1 MNLNIYPAHW
11 LMMIKQQP
19 QLNRSHIGEKTH
31 STRFVLARADWTS
44 KQKQQK
50 KMHHNKIWMH
60 TQLKWRGYNNGYK
73 FVSVV
78 VVAVIHSF
86 FFVWIKHSFRVCV
99 IVFISCSFTCAERMC
114 VLALK
119 WLHSGLVRRL
129 RFFFCYTVSG
139 RSQMPQCTRDVFSCM
154 MWFFF
159 VIFLFFSRVLLR
171 LLYSTVDASFHCF
184 FLLFHSFHWKFVFN
198 TFFFSLRV
206 S

>member
-1 MNLNIYPAHW
+1 M
-11 LMMIKQQP
+11 K
-19 QLNRSHIGEKTH
+19 KTH

-44 KQKQQK
+44 KQTQQK

-73 FVSVV
+73 FVNAVV

-154 MWFFF
+154 MWFF
-159 VIFLFFSRVLLR
+159 VIFFVLFPCASSSSIFDGWCFVSLFFCCC
-171 LLYSTVDASFHCF
+171 YFI
-184 FLLFHSFHWKFVFN
+184 LFTGSSCN
-198 TFFFSLRV
+198 TFFFA
-206 S
+206 

>member
-44 KQKQQK
+44 EQKQQK

-86 FFVWIKHSFRVCV
+86 FSVWIKHSFRVCV

-154 MWFFF
+154 MWFFCSFPVCFF
-159 VIFLFFSRVLLR
+159 VFYIRRLMLR
-171 LLYSTVDASFHCF
+171 FIVF
-184 FLLFHSFHWKFVFN
+184 FLLFHSFHWKFV
-198 TFFFSLRV
+198 
-206 S
+206 